1 MYSTFKSVYSR
12 VAIVIAVLAM
22 GAYTAFATGSGTAAD
37 DPMIIEAAGDYQL
50 TQYKPFYGQF
60 VVPENVT
67 TDNVVLEIV
76 AKDQIEAYSDA
87 AMTTEIGTIE
97 GLSAPY
103 TTTVKIANGTAK
115 GTIIYLYNSFC
126 MNGGTIT
133 VNYGAPTPFAV
144 AVTTP
149 EVGSVLSAASA
160 FVSVQFNKSVKVS
173 SVAMKI
179 NEGAEQTV
187 KYAVQNKFIS
197 IEAKDALV
205 ALYQNGG
212 ISEGDAIHFI
222 IKGVATSDG
231 EETLEDIDLT
241 YSAGAKPVMLTST
254 VNTPGNGM
262 DTFYSWIPESAS
274 NGLIQFNFDGALDTS
289 VAPTAYL
296 EFGNLESE
304 TLYYNEPLTVKFF
317 GDQLIAIDV
326 RGKLR
331 RALDMLPLAT
341 EDEAAAFT
349 SISLV
354 LKGLVAADGSPVY
367 SEGSGS
373 MGSFAVQYPY
383 EQISYSLASEFTP
396 ASGSID
402 GVSSIEIWYQETGGK
417 LAYDGVQFEYISG
430 GVSMATQVMNDN
442 IVKVENEAEGSVT
455 LTVPVPSFAR
465 DADTQV
471 VVSPYNLAAPDGL
484 DHSSEITATY
494 TTAGVESSEM
504 TVVSATMVTKN
515 EAETEITATLADLL
529 TVGSLEKLVANS
541 YLEIATSVDDVVGCM
556 VYEINN
562 LTKNEVVKSFY
573 ETTTKTAEG
582 HWSFWLPIDY
592 KLFEGNEYAINL
604 KAYATNSDFYNDKE
618 SYVGTVNIK
627 INGACQEYQ
636 YSSVKLISP
645 SYLNYPSDEPDYDL
659 QSAEENTFTLTFSDA
674 VQISQAF
681 AVLGSGVS
689 ADCSY
694 VMSSDNT
701 AATFTIPGY
710 VLTQYDSFKV
720 SVQVKDM
727 AGILLQGNNGEEEN
741 MFFTINFN
749 AKYNLPVPVIVD
761 PVEDAT
767 VESISALTFSYPTGI
782 AYSYYGYK
790 IEVYNKLREL
800 VATSDNDNIEGV
812 YEGEN
817 DYSTI
822 VRVPLTS
829 EITTSGN
836 YTIVVPEA
844 FFNLGGSGSGF
855 GLMSNR
861 EFSYSVIV
869 SSSVDPVPSYNISVT
884 PAPGAVGSLKDFSFT
899 FNDYDGEDDMVGW
912 NWNSADFPYVED
924 EAGNVIQTVDNGRT
938 LDMLVVN
945 RILLSLDT
953 EITEA
958 GKYKVVLPVGSVV
971 LGSGF
976 DTNTSEIVF
985 EYEIVDLVNVTIDPA
1000 EGEVESLKEFL
1011 LTFVDDDE
1019 AGWGSGYPALT
1030 LPSGE
1035 VLKLKDWNLDLGA
1048 GWNQLVVR
1056 LDEEYTAAGEY
1067 ALTFPAGSINLD
1079 AGPSTYDMVFRYTI
1093 AGVSENVTITPATGT
1108 VESLHVFELTFV
1120 DREFA
1125 SWGSGNPTITLPDG
1139 NVVNIT
1145 DATYGDDWSVTNVLK
1160 LTTPEEYTEPGNY
1173 VLTLPAGC
1181 VTFGEYGEESN
1192 ASDIKFKYNIPV
1204 PTPELVV
1211 TADPES
1217 GSYLE
1222 LLGDVVLTYE
1232 GCVDTNW
1239 NFGYDGGEVPTLKLP
1254 SGEDK
1259 DVSMVKNYGG
1269 GMNQFAFQF
1278 SQYAGGFA
1286 DEGTYTFTIPAGYTT
1301 YSYDYME
1308 YYLNENPLVFTWIVE
1323 TSGVS
1328 LIFAGEEGAI
1338 NVYTVDGIQVV
1349 NNGGAADIRN
1359 LNKGIYIINGKK
1371 VYINK

>member
-1 MYSTFKSVYSR
+1 MREKIYSTFKSVYSR
-12 VAIVIAVLAM
+12 VAIVVAVLAIS
-22 GAYTAFATGSGTAAD
+22 AYTAFATGSGISAD
-37 DPMIIEAAGDYQL
+37 DPMIIESAGEYQL
-50 TQYKPFYGQF
+50 TEFKPFYGQF
-60 VVPENVT
+60 VVPEDVT

-76 AKDQIEAYSDA
+76 AYDRIQAYSDA
-87 AMTTEIGTIE
+87 EMTNEIGTIE
-97 GLSAPY
+97 GNGSPY
-103 TTTVKIANGTAK
+103 TTTVKIAKGTAK
-115 GTIIYLYNSFC
+115 GTIIYLIKDFC
-126 MNGGTIT
+126 MNGGTMT

-160 FVSVQFNKSVKVS
+160 FVSVEFNKSVKVS

-187 KYAVQNKFIS
+187 KYTVQSKFIS

-222 IKGVATSDG
+222 IKGIATSNG

-254 VNTPGNGM
+254 VNTPGTGM

-296 EFGNLESE
+296 EFGNVEFE
-304 TLYYNEPLTVKFF
+304 TLYYNEPLTVRFF

-331 RALDMLPLAT
+331 RPSDMLPNAT

-349 SISLV
+349 SISIV

-373 MGSFAVQYPY
+373 IGSFAIQYPY
-383 EQISYSLASEFTP
+383 EQINYSLASEFTP

-402 GVSSIEIWYQETGGK
+402 GVCSIEIWYQETGGK
-417 LAYDGVQFEYISG
+417 LGYDGVQFAYISG
-430 GVSMATQVMNDN
+430 GESKATQVMNDN

-471 VVSPYNLAAPDGL
+471 VVSPYNLTAPDGL

-515 EAETEITATLADLL
+515 DAETEITATLADLL
-529 TVGSLEKLVANS
+529 TVESLEKLVANS
-541 YLEIATSVDDVVGCM
+541 YLEIATSIDDVAGCM
-556 VYEINN
+556 VYEIDN
-562 LTKNEVVKSFY
+562 LTTNEVVKSFY

-604 KAYATNSDFYNDKE
+604 KAYTTNSDFYNDKD
-618 SYVGTVNIK
+618 SYIGTVNIK

-636 YSSVKLISP
+636 YSSVKLIDP
-645 SYLNYPSDEPDYDL
+645 SYLNYPSNEPDFDL
-659 QSAEENTFTLTFSDA
+659 QSADENTFTLTFSDA

-681 AVLGSGVS
+681 AVLGSGAS
-689 ADCSY
+689 QDCSY
-694 VMSSDNT
+694 VMSADNT
-701 AATFTIPGY
+701 AATFTIPDF

-727 AGILLQGNNGEEEN
+727 DGKILQGNNGEEEN
-741 MFFTINFN
+741 AFYTINFD
-749 AKYNLPVPVIVD
+749 AKYNLPVPEIVD
-761 PVEDAT
+761 PAEDAT
-767 VESISALTFSYPTGI
+767 VESISALTFSYPTGL

-800 VATSDNDNIEGV
+800 VATSDNDNIQGV
-812 YEGEN
+812 YEGAA
-817 DYSTI
+817 DYSTKVI
-822 VRVPLTS
+822 VPLTS
-829 EITTSGN
+829 EIATSGY

-844 FFNLGGSGSGF
+844 FFNVGGSGTGF
-855 GLMSNR
+855 GLMGNR

-869 SSSVDPVPSYNISVT
+869 SSSEEPVPSYNISVT
-884 PAPGAVGSLKDFSFT
+884 PVPGAVGSLKDFSFT
-899 FNDYDGEDDMVGW
+899 FNDNSIVGW
-912 NWNSADFPYVED
+912 SWSAFPRLED
-924 EAGNVIQTVDNGRT
+924 AEGNVLQT
-938 LDMLVVN
+938 
-945 RILLSLDT
+945 LSEDT
-953 EITEA
+953 NLGINWDVENMIYLHLNEEVTTQ
-958 GKYKVVLPVGSVV
+958 GTYRLVLPAGSVM
-971 LGSGF
+971 LDDSYTN
-976 DTNTSEIVF
+976 DTDIVF
-985 EYEIVDLVNVTIDPA
+985 VYQVVTLENVVITPE
-1000 EGEVESLKEFL
+1000 EGEVESLYQL
-1011 LTFVDDDE
+1011 YLTFPDRTDVM
-1019 AGWGSGYPALT
+1019 WGSGYPTIT
-1030 LPSGE
+1030 LPSGD
-1035 VLKLKDWNLDLGA
+1035 VVNVTNTAWGA
-1048 GWNQLVVR
+1048 GNNEVVAY
-1056 LDEEYTAAGEY
+1056 LPEEYTAPGEY
-1067 ALTFPAGSINLD
+1067 VFTIPTGSLNIDGGVN
-1079 AGPSTYDMVFRYTI
+1079 TYDMTFHYTI

-1125 SWGSGNPTITLPDG
+1125 AWGSGNPTITLPNGDI
-1139 NVVNIT
+1139 VNIT
-1145 DATYGDDWSVTNVLK
+1145 DAGFGDDWSVYNVLK

-1192 ASDIKFKYNIPV
+1192 ASDIKFKYNIPA
-1204 PTPELVV
+1204 PLPELVV
-1211 TADPES
+1211 TSDPES

-1222 LLGDVVLTYE
+1222 LLGDVILTYE
-1232 GCVDTNW
+1232 GCMVSEW
-1239 NFGYDGGEVPTLKLP
+1239 NYEYDGVEVPTLKLP

-1259 DVSMVKNYGG
+1259 DVSMVRNYGS
-1269 GMNQFAFQF
+1269 GMNQLAFEF

-1286 DEGTYTFTIPAGYTT
+1286 EEGTYTFTIPAGYTT
-1301 YSYDYME
+1301 YSYDYIE
-1308 YYLNENPLVFTWIVE
+1308 YNLYENPLVFTWIVE